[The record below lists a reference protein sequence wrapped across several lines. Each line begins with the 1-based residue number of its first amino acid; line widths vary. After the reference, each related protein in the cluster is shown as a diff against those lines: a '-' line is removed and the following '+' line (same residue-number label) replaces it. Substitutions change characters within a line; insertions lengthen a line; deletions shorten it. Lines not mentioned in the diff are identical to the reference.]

1 MFEYS
6 ICNKADNDIFAKQC
20 SALENRI
27 PNLIKE
33 KLLNDVDGSRT
44 QIYSL
49 NGKKVSVHNSYYID
63 AVYVQSEIELQQYF
77 N

>member
-6 ICNKADNDIFAKQC
+6 ICNQADNDIFIRQC
-20 SALENRI
+20 SALEKRI
-27 PNLIKE
+27 PDLIKE
-33 KLLNDVDGSRT
+33 KFLDDVDGSHT

-77 N
+77 D